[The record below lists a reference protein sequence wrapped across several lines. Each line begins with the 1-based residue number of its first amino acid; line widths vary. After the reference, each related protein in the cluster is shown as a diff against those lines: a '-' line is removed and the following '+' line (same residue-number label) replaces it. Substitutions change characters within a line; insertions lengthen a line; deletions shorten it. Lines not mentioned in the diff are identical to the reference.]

1 MYIDKIISFGNI
13 EVSIDKIERNHIT
26 GNIKMDDYNFKLIFT
41 YNDEINVNENMAGLI
56 LTMPVINFTYF
67 ARKLTLNYPVSE
79 NDKDIIKK
87 FMKIN
92 AHEVFINKII
102 NRRYDFIKDEYI
114 PNEDDITEYNANGI
128 TELVC
133 KYNYNDDY
141 KNNIDNK
148 KVIIMSSSGKESL
161 LAYGIFNEI
170 NNNDDNYSFYFEES
184 GSHWITAKT
193 AYDYYNKN
201 FKNVKK
207 VWSNL
212 DRFYHETLKHI
223 KIIKTE
229 NIDIR
234 SDDYPIQVF
243 IFPIYIFLLIPLLLK
258 YKIGNIIMGDEFD
271 DPREMTDFHGLKY
284 YYGIFDQTYDFNNMV
299 SEYFKNKKINSYVY
313 SIVYPV
319 TGSLEEKILINRYH
333 DLYLNQ
339 RSCHSCHEKDGKI
352 YPCGKCSKCI
362 GILLFIEANNGNPE
376 EILYSSDDVRLLK
389 RRVMHS
395 RLRLDPDEINYTEM
409 KLGFI
414 NGDCQECDHING
426 IHILPYEKKPFSI
439 VPEIFRDNI
448 YNIFNK
454 YSNGIYELK
463 NNKWIKI
470 QK

>member
-1 MYIDKIISFGNI
+1 MYIDKIISFNNI
-13 EVSIDKIERNHIT
+13 EVNIIKIEKNRIT

-41 YNDEINVNENMAGLI
+41 YNDDINLNENIAGLI

-67 ARKLTLNYPVSE
+67 SKKLTLNYPVSE
-79 NDKDIIKK
+79 NDKNLIKK

-102 NRRYDFIKDEYI
+102 NRRYDFIKEEYL
-114 PNEDDITEYNANGI
+114 PEESDINEYNASGI
-128 TELVC
+128 TELIC
-133 KYNYNDDY
+133 NKNFDDNYN
-141 KNNIDNK
+141 NIIDK
-148 KVIIMSSSGKESL
+148 DKVIIMSSSGKESL

-170 NNNDDNYSFYFEES
+170 NDKNKNYSFYFEES
-184 GSHWITAKT
+184 GSHWLTAKT

-207 VWSNL
+207 AWSNV

-229 NIDIR
+229 NINIR
-234 SDDYPIQVF
+234 SDDYPVTVF

-258 YKIGNIIMGDEFD
+258 YNIGNIIMGDEFD
-271 DPREMTDFHGLKY
+271 DPREMKDFKGLKY
-284 YYGIFDQTYDFNNMV
+284 YYGIFDQTYDFNEMI

-319 TGSLEEKILINRYH
+319 TGSLEEKVLMNRYH

-339 RSCHSCHEKDGKI
+339 RSCHSCHEKDNKI
-352 YPCGKCSKCI
+352 YPCGKCTKCL

-376 EILYSSDDVRLLK
+376 EILYNDDDIRLLK
-389 RRVMHS
+389 RRLKRS

-409 KLGFI
+409 KLNFI
-414 NGDCQECDHING
+414 DGDYNNYNHVNG
-426 IHILPYEKKPFSI
+426 IHILPYENEPFSVI
-439 VPEIFRDNI
+439 PDNFKDKIYKIFSE
-448 YNIFNK
+448 
-454 YSNGIYELK
+454 YSNGIYKLED
-463 NNKWIKI
+463 NKWIKI
-470 QK
+470 N